1 MPSHA
6 SPTQLCTAILDS
18 VQHGLYPDSE
28 DIITAPFPPSAFSD
42 ALKLFDNARDQVKAR
57 VRSSSKDSAQDI
69 DGWIS
74 QAKQLRKDID
84 TVQSFS
90 RDISSKAQ
98 KNWELQRDVHDAS
111 SKLHLL
117 DEELAFNQALAA
129 MIEDVRHVRRAI
141 GQIQDLSSQGDL
153 LEAIEILVE
162 TEKELELAEKGHR
175 IKAFGVLA
183 IVTKDL
189 RQDIVEALNRR
200 WHHSIRIDA
209 QTCTVSLPQN
219 LQPISAIASAMENL
233 GLLQEHIVDLTRQ
246 LELAILLPRLQLQN
260 GTHERPL
267 VVDGNTLKMSE
278 SASTSNMHR
287 LIDDLSTFVAFLT
300 TNLPP
305 PIVDP
310 LSKVLTPML
319 IERLI
324 SLRLSTAIPENLTAL
339 REFDSTRNEI
349 QRFSESI
356 RSHGWPGQGQ
366 LHAWIDRIPQLW
378 VQQRQMSSLDSVRM
392 LLHRGY
398 GETKTVERVE
408 TQVIS
413 QQDRLFTANAHTDNW
428 NAGWSDEDDSS
439 SPERRHNLQNTAGD
453 QEEEDVSAWGLN
465 DEADDDANTEN
476 PATSAESDVEHDAWG
491 WGDDQNIVE
500 GTLSP
505 QDDRRKPSRQG
516 KIGHD
521 RHKGQREV
529 TLREFYNITAL
540 PVGIL
545 DLINN
550 VISDMDEPNKQNSS
564 RFPADSAVPGLSAV
578 PNLLLVMYRA
588 SASNFYS
595 INNNGN
601 MFLYNDCL
609 WLVDQLRRIVQ
620 SRSPKQSRLRLYDDI
635 LALEAFGKR
644 SYGREMES
652 QRTIIKDLLDGAQ
665 GFVNCTEPPFSQECD
680 LAVRTIV
687 DRLRDTHKQWKGVLS
702 YSALLQSIG
711 SLLSTVIDKIII
723 DVEDMSDISEP
734 ESQRLTAYCRQII
747 AVEELFLPQQSTDS
761 TTSQEDAIPLTA
773 VYVPGWIRFQYLSEI
788 LDSSLVDIKY
798 LWTDGGL
805 KLEYDMEEVVEL
817 IEALFAD
824 SEHRRRAIGDIRRS
838 SGR

>member
-1 MPSHA
+1 
-6 SPTQLCTAILDS
+6 
-18 VQHGLYPDSE
+18 
-28 DIITAPFPPSAFSD
+28 
-42 ALKLFDNARDQVKAR
+42 
-57 VRSSSKDSAQDI
+57 
-69 DGWIS
+69 
-74 QAKQLRKDID
+74 
-84 TVQSFS
+84 
-90 RDISSKAQ
+90 
-98 KNWELQRDVHDAS
+98 
-111 SKLHLL
+111 
-117 DEELAFNQALAA
+117 

-219 LQPISAIASAMENL
+219 LQRKSSPFTRSSMLTFGKAISAIASAMENL

-550 VISDMDEPNKQNSS
+550 VISDMDEPNKQ
-564 RFPADSAVPGLSAV
+564 
-578 PNLLLVMYRA
+578 
-588 SASNFYS
+588 
-595 INNNGN
+595 
-601 MFLYNDCL
+601 
-609 WLVDQLRRIVQ
+609 
-620 SRSPKQSRLRLYDDI
+620 K
-635 LALEAFGKR
+635 
-644 SYGREMES
+644 
-652 QRTIIKDLLDGAQ
+652 
-665 GFVNCTEPPFSQECD
+665 
-680 LAVRTIV
+680 
-687 DRLRDTHKQWKGVLS
+687 
-702 YSALLQSIG
+702 
-711 SLLSTVIDKIII
+711 
-723 DVEDMSDISEP
+723 
-734 ESQRLTAYCRQII
+734 
-747 AVEELFLPQQSTDS
+747 
-761 TTSQEDAIPLTA
+761 
-773 VYVPGWIRFQYLSEI
+773 
-788 LDSSLVDIKY
+788 
-798 LWTDGGL
+798 
-805 KLEYDMEEVVEL
+805 
-817 IEALFAD
+817 
-824 SEHRRRAIGDIRRS
+824 
-838 SGR
+838 